1 MCMFLRVILFSTCF
15 LLTAC
20 TLPTAPKPEENS
32 SGTGNVMAESGA
44 VVLEEGAAPA
54 EEVEKQEHRE
64 RLLGN
69 GILEIGKA
77 GSGLTLRIFAE
88 HHAAYSKEFAEEQLP
103 RLLSEFVATDQ
114 LKLQIVILPLQ
125 KYAGSVESAKAL
137 YCAGKQE
144 QGLPMHQLLFAKP
157 DALKENAETLK
168 LDVPAFE
175 TCLRSDDATA
185 KVQMQKDLAAQS
197 ETTLI
202 PTFFL
207 DDQKFVGLPYYADLQ
222 GRIERALE

>member
-1 MCMFLRVILFSTCF
+1 MT
-15 LLTAC
+15 
-20 TLPTAPKPEENS
+20 E
-32 SGTGNVMAESGA
+32 SGTI
-44 VVLEEGAAPA
+44 VLEEGVSSVEA
-54 EEVEKQEHRE
+54 VEKIVHSE
-64 RLLGN
+64 RLLAN
-69 GILEIGKA
+69 GILEIGKV

-88 HHAAYSKEFAEEQLP
+88 HHAAYSKDFAEEQLP
-103 RLLSEFVATDQ
+103 RLLSEFVANDQ
-114 LKLQIVILPLQ
+114 LKIQIVILPLQ

-137 YCAGKQE
+137 YCAAKQE
-144 QGLPMHQLLFAKP
+144 KGLAMHELLFTKP

-175 TCLRSDDATA
+175 TCLRSDEVTA
-185 KVQMQKDLAAQS
+185 KVQMQKDLATQS

-222 GRIERALE
+222 GRIEAALR